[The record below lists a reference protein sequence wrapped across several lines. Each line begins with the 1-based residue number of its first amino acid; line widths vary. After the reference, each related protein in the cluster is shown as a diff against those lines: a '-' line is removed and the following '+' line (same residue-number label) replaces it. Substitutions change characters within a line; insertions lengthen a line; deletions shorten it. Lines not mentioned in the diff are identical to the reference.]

1 MLITIAP
8 QSPVRVRLVSSVP
21 KSAPNADAPRGVV
34 KRSTGTAGVRAT
46 RDFVRLD
53 RVVGRLVVLARLG
66 WRFRTC

>member
-1 MLITIAP
+1 
-8 QSPVRVRLVSSVP
+8 VSSVP